1 MTATTVPMGIRD
13 DITQCIGRTPL
24 VRLRRVTEGCVASVI
39 GKIEN
44 MNPLWSVKDRIAC
57 AMIDA
62 AEQDGRLGPDT
73 VVIEPTSGNTGVGLA
88 FVAAAKG
95 YRLILTM
102 PESMSTERRALLK
115 LLGAE
120 LELTEGMTGMRG
132 SIARAAELRASIPG
146 AVTLQQFENP
156 DNPAMHMCTTGEEIW
171 ADTDGLVDIVVAGVG
186 TGGTITGVGRTLKE
200 KNPEIRMV
208 AVEPDDS
215 PVLSGGEPGPHGIQ
229 GIGAGFVPDV
239 LDTGVIDEVV
249 RVRTQDALQTARRL
263 PREEGIPVGFSCGAA
278 AWAAIEVAARPEN
291 AEKMVVVILPD
302 SGERYLSTGLVEG
315 SPA

>member
-1 MTATTVPMGIRD
+1 MRIYE
-13 DITQCIGRTPL
+13 DITKTVGGTPL
-24 VRLRRVTEGCVASVI
+24 IELRRLPKPGSGRVI
-39 GKIEN
+39 AKVESF
-44 MNPLWSVKDRIAC
+44 NPLSSVKDRIALN
-57 AMIDA
+57 MVEA
-62 AEQDGRLGPDT
+62 AERRGEITPGQTTL
-73 VVIEPTSGNTGVGLA
+73 IEPTSGNTGVGLA